1 MNGRLRAGAHASAEQ
16 LHRANERV
24 ETQRRRGVNDA
35 MGMPQTAVVLG
46 GTSDIA
52 RAIMRTLAARRL
64 RHVVLAGRDEVGLQ
78 GAAKELQALG
88 VANVETAVWDAREP
102 ESHAALARDVSARL
116 GQIDLVLVAAGV
128 LGEQE
133 VCETDP
139 KETISVLDTNFT
151 GPAAAMA
158 AFAGLLRTQG
168 HGRIVVLS
176 SVAGVR
182 VRRANFVYGAS
193 KAGLDA
199 YAQGLAEALRPSGAS
214 VMIVRPGWVATRMT
228 EGRSPA
234 PMATTPE
241 GVAADV
247 VKGLESSA
255 DVVWS
260 PAPLKVLFGVLR
272 LAPNVL
278 WRRLPG

>member
-1 MNGRLRAGAHASAEQ
+1 M
-16 LHRANERV
+16 
-24 ETQRRRGVNDA
+24 NDA
-35 MGMPQTAVVLG
+35 MGMPQSAVVLG

-52 RAIMRTLAARRL
+52 RAIVRALAARRL
-64 RHVVLAGRDEVGLQ
+64 RQVVLAGRDEVGLQ

-88 VANVETAVWDAREP
+88 VTEVGTANWDARDP
-102 ESHAALARDVSARL
+102 DSHAALVKDVADRL
-116 GQIDLVLVAAGV
+116 GQVDLVLVAAGV
-128 LGEQE
+128 LGDQE
-133 VCETDP
+133 VCESDP

-151 GPAAAMA
+151 GVAAAMA
-158 AFAGLLRTQG
+158 AFGALLRSQG
-168 HGRIVVLS
+168 HGRFVVLS

-199 YAQGLAEALRPSGAS
+199 YAQGLADALRPSGAG
-214 VMIVRPGWVATRMT
+214 VTIVRPGWVATRMT

-247 VKGLESSA
+247 VKGLERSA

-260 PAPLKVLFGVLR
+260 PAPLKILFGVLR
-272 LAPNVL
+272 LLPGSI

>member
-1 MNGRLRAGAHASAEQ
+1 MNDS
-16 LHRANERV
+16 
-24 ETQRRRGVNDA
+24 

-52 RAIMRTLAARRL
+52 RAIMRALAARRL

-88 VANVETAVWDAREP
+88 VANVETSAWE
-102 ESHAALARDVSARL
+102 ARDPEAHSALVKDVATRL
-116 GQIDLVLVAAGV
+116 GQVDLVLVAAGV

-133 VCETDP
+133 ACETDP
-139 KETISVLDTNFT
+139 MQTISVLDTNFT
-151 GPAAAMA
+151 GPAGAMA
-158 AFAGLLRTQG
+158 ACAGLLRSQG
-168 HGRIVVLS
+168 HGRLVVLS

-199 YAQGLAEALRPSGAS
+199 YAQGLAEALRSSGAS

-228 EGRSPA
+228 EGRAPA

-241 GVAADV
+241 GVAGDV
-247 VKGLESSA
+247 VKGLERSA

-260 PAPLKVLFGVLR
+260 PAPLKVLFGVMRML
-272 LAPNVL
+272 PKGL